1 MVRVVISVGTNI
13 DRENNLKAAL
23 AVLRHTYGVL
33 QMSPVYSNPA
43 IGFTG
48 PQFYNLVVSFET
60 TQTVK
65 EVTNFL
71 HGVEASQGRIRQG
84 VRLDSRELDLDLL
97 LYGDHVLHGEG
108 IDVPRGEIL
117 EQPYVLMPLSWLL
130 PDDRHPMTQER
141 YAAMWTRMRKAGTVL
156 LKEIDLDL
164 S

>member
-1 MVRVVISVGTNI
+1 MVCVVISVGTNI

-23 AVLRHTYGVL
+23 AVLRHSYGAL

-43 IGFTG
+43 IGFAG
-48 PQFYNLVVSFET
+48 PEFYNLVVSFET
-60 TQTVK
+60 TQTAK

-84 VRLDSRELDLDLL
+84 DQLGSRELDLDLL
-97 LYGDHVLHGEG
+97 LYGDQVLHGEG
-108 IDVPRGEIL
+108 IDVPRGEIH

-130 PDDRHPMTQER
+130 PNDRHPVTQER
-141 YAAMWTRMRKAGTVL
+141 YAAMWTHMRKTRTVL
-156 LKEIDLDL
+156 LNEIDIDL

>member
-23 AVLRHTYGVL
+23 AALRHTYGAL
-33 QMSPVYSNPA
+33 RMSPVYSNPA
-43 IGFTG
+43 VGFTG
-48 PQFYNLVVSFET
+48 PELFNLVVSFET
-60 TQTVK
+60 TQSVK

-71 HGVEASQGRIRQG
+71 HSVEASQGRIRQG
-84 VRLDSRELDLDLL
+84 DRLGSRELDLDLL
-97 LYGDHVLHGEG
+97 LYGDHVLYGEG
-108 IDVPRGEIL
+108 IDVPRSEIH

-130 PDDRHPMTQER
+130 PNDRHPVTQER
-141 YAAMWTRMRKAGTVL
+141 YAAMWTRMRKTSTVL

>member
-1 MVRVVISVGTNI
+1 MIRVVISVGTNI

-23 AVLRHTYGVL
+23 AALRHTYGAL

-48 PQFYNLVVSFET
+48 PEFYNLVVSFET

-84 VRLDSRELDLDLL
+84 ERLGSRELDLDLL
-97 LYGDHVLHGEG
+97 LYGDQVLHGEG
-108 IDVPRGEIL
+108 IDVPRGEIH

-130 PDDRHPMTQER
+130 PNDRHPVIQER
-141 YAAMWTRMRKAGTVL
+141 YAAMWTRMRKTSTVL

>member
-23 AVLRHTYGVL
+23 AALRHTYGAL

-48 PQFYNLVVSFET
+48 PEFYNLVVSFET

-84 VRLDSRELDLDLL
+84 DRLGSRELDLDLL
-97 LYGDHVLHGEG
+97 LYGDQVLHGES

-117 EQPYVLMPLSWLL
+117 EHPHVLMPLSWLL
-130 PDDRHPMTQER
+130 PDDRHPATQER
-141 YAAMWTRMRKAGTVL
+141 YAAMWTRMKKTSTVL

>member
-23 AVLRHTYGVL
+23 AVLRHTYGAL

-43 IGFTG
+43 VGFTG
-48 PQFYNLVVSFET
+48 PEFYNLVVSFET
-60 TQTVK
+60 TQTAK

-71 HGVEASQGRIRQG
+71 LGVEANQGRIRQG
-84 VRLDSRELDLDLL
+84 DRLDSRELDLDLL
-97 LYGDHVLHGEG
+97 LYGDHVLYGEG
-108 IDVPRGEIL
+108 IDVPRREIH
-117 EQPYVLMPLSWLL
+117 EHSYVLMPLSWLL
-130 PDDRHPMTQER
+130 PDDRHPVTQER
-141 YAAMWTRMRKAGTVL
+141 YAAMWTRMRKTSTVL

>member
-1 MVRVVISVGTNI
+1 MVCVVISVGTNI

-23 AVLRHTYGVL
+23 AALRRTYGAL
-33 QMSPVYSNPA
+33 QMSPVFSNPA
-43 IGFTG
+43 VGFTG
-48 PQFYNLVVSFET
+48 PEFYNLVVSFET

-84 VRLDSRELDLDLL
+84 ERLGSRELDLDLL
-97 LYGDHVLHGEG
+97 LYGDQVLHGEG
-108 IDVPRGEIL
+108 TDVPRGEIH

-130 PDDRHPMTQER
+130 PHGRHPVTQER
-141 YAAMWTRMRKAGTVL
+141 YAAMWARMQKTSTVL

>member
-23 AVLRHTYGVL
+23 EVLRHTYGVL

-48 PQFYNLVVSFET
+48 PDFYNLVVSFET

-84 VRLDSRELDLDLL
+84 DQLGSRELDLDLL
-97 LYGDHVLHGEG
+97 LYGDKVLHGEG
-108 IDVPRGEIL
+108 IDVPRGEIH
-117 EQPYVLMPLSWLL
+117 EQPYVLMPLSRLL
-130 PDDRHPMTQER
+130 PNDRYPMTQER
-141 YAAMWTRMRKAGTVL
+141 YAAMWTRMRKTSTVL
-156 LKEIDLDL
+156 LNEIDLDRG
-164 S
+164 

>member
-1 MVRVVISVGTNI
+1 MVCVVISVGTNI
-13 DRENNLKAAL
+13 DREKNLKAAL
-23 AVLRHTYGVL
+23 AMLRYTYGAL

-48 PQFYNLVVSFET
+48 PDFYNLVVSFET

-65 EVTNFL
+65 QVTNFL

-84 VRLDSRELDLDLL
+84 GQLGSRELDLDLL
-97 LYGDHVLHGEG
+97 LYGDQVLHGKG
-108 IDVPRGEIL
+108 IDVPRGEIH

-130 PDDRHPMTQER
+130 PNGRHPVTQAR
-141 YAAMWTRMRKAGTVL
+141 YAAMWARMQKTSTVL